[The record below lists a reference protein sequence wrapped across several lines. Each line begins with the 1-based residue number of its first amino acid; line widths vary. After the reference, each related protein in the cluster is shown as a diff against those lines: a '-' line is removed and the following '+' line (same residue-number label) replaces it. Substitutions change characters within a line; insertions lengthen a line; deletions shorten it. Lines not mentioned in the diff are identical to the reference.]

1 MVDMINMVK
10 ITTQQMKFS
19 IKDFSVNVTKSAV
32 FSAVHR
38 DTFLLFPRNTLRY
51 VSIIYSIYL
60 VKVNNR
66 KTKAKATLT
75 RFLYKKHFYQKMSL
89 QNYKTLRI
97 CFKNLQPQML
107 ELQFLRTLIF
117 PRAL

>member
-1 MVDMINMVK
+1 MVK

-38 DTFLLFPRNTLRY
+38 DMFLLFPRLTTC
-51 VSIIYSIYL
+51 SIYL